1 MAEDYEEGEAFD
13 DEFFDIEKSKIKE
26 NRYYFHNNKMV
37 SWIDDKKSNIDINK
51 EEFLQKEKT

>member
-1 MAEDYEEGEAFD
+1 MTMK
-13 DEFFDIEKSKIKE
+13 FFDIEKSKIKE

-37 SWIDDKKSNIDINK
+37 SWINDKKSNIDINK